1 MCGECQS
8 TDWESVPASGRGTIY
23 SFVVI
28 HYPEVPGYTYP
39 LIVAVVDMA
48 EGTRFVSNV
57 VDIEPEEVEIG
68 MSVQASVELVDDEM
82 KLPVF
87 RRA

>member
-1 MCGECQS
+1 MC
-8 TDWESVPASGRGTIY
+8 

-39 LIVAVVDMA
+39 LVVAVVDME

-57 VDIEPEEVEIG
+57 VDIDPDEVEIG
-68 MSVQASVELVDDEM
+68 MAVEASVESVDDEM
-82 KLPVF
+82 KLPIF